1 MDKNYN
7 NEHKNNIVNYYF
19 VSSAHDK
26 DKMNKF
32 NIITQGNKTI
42 INKNTKK
49 INKINAF
56 KANSNTNKNKILQNS
71 VFDYV
76 TDTHNF
82 TIDNFIKIKN
92 ETILNNNLITNTK
105 SEENPK
111 MTNEVKSIKIQSSMS
126 NKDNNGE
133 AIENLNFLNNIEE
146 IKEKNTFLDKST

>member
-19 VSSAHDK
+19 VSSADDK

-49 INKINAF
+49 INKI
-56 KANSNTNKNKILQNS
+56 NKILQNS

>member
-32 NIITQGNKTI
+32 NII
-42 INKNTKK
+42 
-49 INKINAF
+49 
-56 KANSNTNKNKILQNS
+56 
-71 VFDYV
+71 